1 MVTAPPPKASA
12 FLVVCRSEAEISL
25 YRGCRELQSIM
36 TSEDRKKITQWAE
49 SLSKEVRLGLIVTQD
64 NRSQTLRMF
73 CDHFTQMVPKLQ
85 VIEEDPNGSA
95 LPSLHLQN
103 IRYHAVPTG
112 KELELFL
119 QALDQSNN
127 PAEPL
132 SPSIRD
138 HLTGLKTPAP
148 IKIFITAECPF
159 CPSTVQPLI
168 ALASAN
174 DHIKLTI
181 IDGVMFPEM
190 VKADKIQSAPTVIL
204 DDHFRWDGSVT
215 TDEIV
220 EVIVHR
226 DPARLSTASL
236 RGMLKEGLAFQVAQ
250 MMLNHQT
257 IIPGFLPL
265 LIHAK
270 WPVRLGA
277 MVVFEIIAESDR
289 PLTAQMTSFLWRHY
303 QEVED
308 RVKGDLIYL
317 LGKSGNP
324 EVIPHLKSVLSGTP
338 DDEIKEAVLEALESF
353 RQMS

>member
-1 MVTAPPPKASA
+1 
-12 FLVVCRSEAEISL
+12 
-25 YRGCRELQSIM
+25 M
-36 TSEDRKKITQWAE
+36 TSEDQKKIAQWAE

-64 NRSQTLRMF
+64 KRSQALHMF
-73 CDHFTQMVPKLQ
+73 CDHFTQMAPKLQ
-85 VIEEDPNGSA
+85 VIEEDPTGSEF
-95 LPSLHLQN
+95 PSLHLQN

-112 KELELFL
+112 GELELFL
-119 QALDQSNN
+119 QALDGSNN
-127 PAEPL
+127 PAGQL
-132 SPSIRD
+132 SPSIRNR
-138 HLTGLKTPAP
+138 LTDLRTPAP

-159 CPSTVQPLI
+159 CPATVQLLI
-168 ALASAN
+168 ALARAN
-174 DHIKLTI
+174 DHIRLTI
-181 IDGVMFPEM
+181 IDGLMFPEM
-190 VKADKIQSAPTVIL
+190 AQADKIRSAPTVIL

-226 DPARLSTASL
+226 DPAHLSAASL
-236 RGMLKEGLAFQVAQ
+236 KGMLKEGLAFQVAQ
-250 MMLNHQT
+250 MMLDHQT

-265 LIHAK
+265 LINDK

-289 PLTAQMTSFLWRHY
+289 PLTAHMTSFLWRHY

-324 EVIPHLKSVLSGTP
+324 EVIPYLKSVLSGTP
-338 DDEIKEAVLEALESF
+338 NSGTPNDEIKEAVLEALDGF
-353 RQMS
+353 RQMN

>member
-1 MVTAPPPKASA
+1 MEDKA
-12 FLVVCRSEAEISL
+12 
-25 YRGCRELQSIM
+25 IM
-36 TSEDRKKITQWAE
+36 TSADQKIIAQWTE
-49 SLSKEVRLGLIVTQD
+49 SLSKAVQIGLTVTQD
-64 NRSQTLRMF
+64 SRSQALRMF
-73 CDHFTQMVPKLQ
+73 CDHLTQMVPKLQ
-85 VIEEDPNGSA
+85 VIEEDPSGSEFPA
-95 LPSLHLQN
+95 LHLHN
-103 IRYHAVPTG
+103 IRYHAVPAG

-119 QALDQSNN
+119 QAIDGSNN
-127 PAEPL
+127 PTGLL
-132 SPSIRD
+132 SPSIRNR
-138 HLTGLKTPAP
+138 LTDLRTPATM
-148 IKIFITAECPF
+148 KIFITTECPF
-159 CPSTVQPLI
+159 CPVTVQPLI
-168 ALASAN
+168 ALARTN

-181 IDGVMFPEM
+181 IDGIMFPEM
-190 VKADKIQSAPTVIL
+190 AQADKIQSAPTVIL

-226 DPARLSTASL
+226 DPARLSAASL

-250 MMLNHQT
+250 MMLDHQT
-257 IIPGFLPL
+257 IFPGFLPL
-265 LIHAK
+265 LINDK

-289 PLTAQMTSFLWRHY
+289 PLTAHMTSFLWQNY

-324 EVIPHLKSVLSGTP
+324 KVIPYLKSVLSGTP
-338 DDEIKEAVLEALESF
+338 NAEIKEAVLEALDGF